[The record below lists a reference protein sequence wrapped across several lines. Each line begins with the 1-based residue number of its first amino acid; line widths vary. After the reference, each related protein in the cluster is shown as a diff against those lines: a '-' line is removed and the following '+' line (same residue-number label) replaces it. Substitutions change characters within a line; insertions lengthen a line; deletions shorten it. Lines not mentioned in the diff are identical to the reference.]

1 MERIS
6 KRETEKMS
14 DIGFKMMTFTFK
26 VIDFIIPY
34 INKRINKFNIQEG
47 MTIIDYGCGP
57 GRYTIPFSKK
67 VGQNGKIYALDIHP
81 MALEMVHQ
89 KAVRLNI
96 KNIETFLVKGID
108 EGKYESGLHEKIGDI
123 VCALDMFF
131 IIKNPVDFLKEI
143 YRIMKDNGILIIDDG
158 HQSRKKT
165 KEKLSQF
172 DKLYIIEE
180 TKDHIKLKKK

>member
-67 VGQNGKIYALDIHP
+67 VGQNGKIYANLI
-81 MALEMVHQ
+81 
-89 KAVRLNI
+89 N
-96 KNIETFLVKGID
+96 
-108 EGKYESGLHEKIGDI
+108 S
-123 VCALDMFF
+123 
-131 IIKNPVDFLKEI
+131 
-143 YRIMKDNGILIIDDG
+143 IL
-158 HQSRKKT
+158 
-165 KEKLSQF
+165 
-172 DKLYIIEE
+172 
-180 TKDHIKLKKK
+180 LKKQRTILN

>member
-1 MERIS
+1 MGGIS

-26 VIDFIIPY
+26 VIDFVFPY

-81 MALEMVHQ
+81 MALEIIHQ
-89 KAVRLNI
+89 KAIRLNI
-96 KNIETFLVKGID
+96 NNIELFLVKGND
-108 EGKYESGLHEKIGDI
+108 EGKYDSGLPDKIGDI
-123 VCALDMFF
+123 VCAIDMFF
-131 IIKNPVDFLKEI
+131 IIKNPIDFLNEI
-143 YRIMKDNGILIIDDG
+143 YRITKDKGVLIIDDG
-158 HQSRKKT
+158 HQSRKRT
-165 KEKLSQF
+165 KEKLTQF
-172 DKLYIIEE
+172 DKFDIIEE
-180 TKDHIKLKKK
+180 TKDHIKLRKK